1 MNRTRPTK
9 MKPHIHVACA
19 VIELDGMILAAQR
32 SETMSM
38 PLKWE
43 FPGGKLESGE
53 TPEACLVREV
63 REELAIDISLG
74 RPLPVTTHSYETF
87 TVTLYPFVCKPD
99 NGVMN
104 LYEHRAVAW
113 MEPEQMSALDW
124 AEADLPIIAC
134 YLATRGTGAKRS
146 ART

>member
-1 MNRTRPTK
+1 

-19 VIELDGMILAAQR
+19 VIEHDGMILAAQR

-63 REELAIDISLG
+63 REELAIGISLG
-74 RPLPVTTHSYETF
+74 RALPVTTHSYETF
-87 TVTLYPFVCKPD
+87 TVTLYPFVCAPAD
-99 NGVMN
+99 GVMT
-104 LYEHRAVAW
+104 LHEHRAIAW
-113 MEPEQMSALDW
+113 MEPEQVSALDW
-124 AEADLPIIAC
+124 AEADLPIIAG
-134 YLATRGTGAKRS
+134 YLAIRSPEAGRGARS
-146 ART
+146 

>member
-1 MNRTRPTK
+1 

-19 VIELDGMILAAQR
+19 VIELDGMIMAAQR

-63 REELAIDISLG
+63 REELAVGISLD
-74 RPLPVTTHSYETF
+74 RSLPVTTHSYETF
-87 TVTLYPFVCKPD
+87 TVTLYPFVCTPD
-99 NGVMN
+99 DSVMT
-104 LYEHRAVAW
+104 LHEHRAVAW

-124 AEADLPIIAC
+124 AEADLPIIAG
-134 YLATRGTGAKRS
+134 YLATRGPEAERS
-146 ART
+146 DRT

>member
-1 MNRTRPTK
+1 

-19 VIELDGMILAAQR
+19 IIEHDGMILAAQR
-32 SETMSM
+32 SETMSL

-63 REELAIDISLG
+63 REELGIGISLD

-87 TVTLYPFVCKPD
+87 TVTLYPFVCTQAC
-99 NGVMN
+99 GVMT
-104 LYEHRAVAW
+104 LHEHRAIAW
-113 MEPEQMSALDW
+113 MEPEQMPALDW
-124 AEADLPIIAC
+124 AEADLPIIDS
-134 YLATRGTGAKRS
+134 YLATRGDGAMGS
-146 ART
+146 AST

>member
-1 MNRTRPTK
+1 

-19 VIELDGMILAAQR
+19 IIEHDGMILAAQR
-32 SETMSM
+32 SETMRM

-53 TPEACLVREV
+53 TPETCLVREV
-63 REELAIDISLG
+63 REELAIGISLV
-74 RPLPVTTHSYETF
+74 RALPVTTHSYETF
-87 TVTLYPFVCKPD
+87 TVTLYPFVCAPAG
-99 NGVMN
+99 GVMT

-113 MEPEQMSALDW
+113 MEPEQMFALDW
-124 AEADLPIIAC
+124 AEADLPIIAG
-134 YLATRGTGAKRS
+134 YLATRDPGTERG

>member
-1 MNRTRPTK
+1 

-19 VIELDGMILAAQR
+19 VIEHDGTILAAQR

-43 FPGGKLESGE
+43 LPGGKLESGE
-53 TPEACLVREV
+53 TPEACLVREL
-63 REELAIDISLG
+63 REELAIGISIG
-74 RPLPVTTHSYETF
+74 RSLPVTTHSYETF
-87 TVTLYPFVCKPD
+87 TVTLYPFVCTPTD
-99 NGVMN
+99 GVMT
-104 LYEHRAVAW
+104 LHEHRAVAW

-124 AEADLPIIAC
+124 AEADLPIIAD
-134 YLATRGTGAKRS
+134 YLAARGPGAKQS

>member
-1 MNRTRPTK
+1 

-19 VIELDGMILAAQR
+19 VIEHNGLILAAQR

-43 FPGGKLESGE
+43 LPGGKLESGE

-63 REELAIDISLG
+63 REELAIGISLG

-87 TVTLYPFVCKPD
+87 TVTLYPFVCTPAD
-99 NGVMN
+99 GVMT
-104 LYEHRAVAW
+104 LHEHRAIAW

-124 AEADLPIIAC
+124 AEADLPIIAG
-134 YLATRGTGAKRS
+134 YLATRLMGAKRS
-146 ART
+146 DRT

>member
-1 MNRTRPTK
+1 

-19 VIELDGMILAAQR
+19 IIEHAGMILAAQR

-63 REELAIDISLG
+63 REELAIGISLG
-74 RPLPVTTHSYETF
+74 RSLPVTTHSYETF
-87 TVTLYPFVCKPD
+87 TVTLYPFVCAPD
-99 NGVMN
+99 SGVMT
-104 LYEHRAVAW
+104 LQEHRAVVW
-113 MEPEQMSALDW
+113 LEPERMSALDW
-124 AEADLPIIAC
+124 AEADLPIIAG

-146 ART
+146 AST

>member
-1 MNRTRPTK
+1 

-19 VIELDGMILAAQR
+19 VIEHDGMILAAQR
-32 SETMSM
+32 SETMNM

-63 REELAIDISLG
+63 REELAIGISLG
-74 RPLPVTTHSYETF
+74 RALPVTTHSYETF
-87 TVTLYPFVCKPD
+87 TVTLYPFVCTPAD
-99 NGVMN
+99 GVMT
-104 LYEHRAVAW
+104 LHEHRAIVW

-124 AEADLPIIAC
+124 AEADLPIIAG
-134 YLATRGTGAKRS
+134 YLATRGPGAGQG

>member
-1 MNRTRPTK
+1 

-19 VIELDGMILAAQR
+19 VIEHDGMILVAQR

-43 FPGGKLESGE
+43 LPGGKLESGE
-53 TPEACLVREV
+53 TPEACLVREI
-63 REELAIDISLG
+63 REELAIGISIG
-74 RPLPVTTHSYETF
+74 RSLPVTTHSYENF

-99 NGVMN
+99 DGVMT
-104 LYEHRAVAW
+104 LHEHRAVAW

-124 AEADLPIIAC
+124 AEADLPIIAG
-134 YLATRGTGAKRS
+134 YLAARGPGAEWS

>member
-1 MNRTRPTK
+1 

-19 VIELDGMILAAQR
+19 VIEHDGMILAAQR

-43 FPGGKLESGE
+43 LPGGKLESGE
-53 TPEACLVREV
+53 TPEACLVREL
-63 REELAIDISLG
+63 REELAIGISIG
-74 RPLPVTTHSYETF
+74 RSLPVTTHSYETF
-87 TVTLYPFVCKPD
+87 TVTLYPFVCTPAD
-99 NGVMN
+99 GVMT
-104 LYEHRAVAW
+104 LHEHRAVAW

-124 AEADLPIIAC
+124 AEADLPIIAG
-134 YLATRGTGAKRS
+134 YLAARGPGAKRS

>member
-1 MNRTRPTK
+1 

-19 VIELDGMILAAQR
+19 VIEHNGMILAAQR
-32 SETMSM
+32 SETMSL

-63 REELAIDISLG
+63 REELAIGISLG
-74 RPLPVTTHSYETF
+74 RALPVTTHSYETF
-87 TVTLYPFVCKPD
+87 TVTLYPFVCTPD
-99 NGVMN
+99 GGVMT
-104 LYEHRAVAW
+104 LHEHRAIAW
-113 MEPEQMSALDW
+113 MEPERMSALDW
-124 AEADLPIIAC
+124 AEADLPIIAG
-134 YLATRGTGAKRS
+134 YLATRGTGDDQG

>member
-1 MNRTRPTK
+1 

-19 VIELDGMILAAQR
+19 VIEHDGMILAAQR
-32 SETMSM
+32 SETMSL

-63 REELAIDISLG
+63 REELAIGINLG
-74 RPLPVTTHSYETF
+74 RALPVTTHTYETF
-87 TVTLYPFVCKPD
+87 TVTLYPFVCAPAG
-99 NGVMN
+99 GVMT
-104 LYEHRAVAW
+104 LHEHRAIAW

-124 AEADLPIIAC
+124 AEADLPIIAG
-134 YLATRGTGAKRS
+134 YLATRCPAAEQDALT
-146 ART
+146 